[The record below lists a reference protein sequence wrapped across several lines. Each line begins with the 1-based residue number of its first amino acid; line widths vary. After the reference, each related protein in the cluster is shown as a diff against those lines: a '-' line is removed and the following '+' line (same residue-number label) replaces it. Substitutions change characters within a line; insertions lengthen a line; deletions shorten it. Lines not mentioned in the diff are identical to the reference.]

1 MLDLSKTQPVIDKL
15 RLMRTII
22 DHIGKTVDIEYIE
35 GHVEDGAFVEDGTK
49 NVHLCN
55 RPAETD
61 ENGKVTVPE
70 KREFDDAMKVFAV
83 SKTGDEFARN
93 RLEAKGVI
101 KIQEITK

>member
-1 MLDLSKTQPVIDKL
+1 MFDLSKTQPVTDKL
-15 RLMRTII
+15 RLRRTII

-35 GHVEDGAFVEDGTK
+35 GHVEDGAFVEDGTN

-61 ENGKVTVPE
+61 ENEKVTKPAT
-70 KREFDDAMKVFAV
+70 FDYDDAMKVFAV

-101 KIQEITK
+101 KVQEVTK